1 MHVFRYDPAKRD
13 LFLQYPNGT
22 LYSHGS
28 YPDGIGMM
36 LFWNYSNPA
45 AADYVVD
52 SILSTVNNSDVD
64 GTFTD
69 DSAYV
74 RRLRHDFGYFGQ
86 NVLGKWTLVAGAGRS
101 TDDRAEDLCNPTTSK

>member
-1 MHVFRYDPAKRD
+1 MHVFRYDPAKRN

-74 RRLRHDFGYFGQ
+74 RQFDMILAILAKMFWGSGRGRG
-86 NVLGKWTLVAGAGRS
+86 GAVHR
-101 TDDRAEDLCNPTTSK
+101 